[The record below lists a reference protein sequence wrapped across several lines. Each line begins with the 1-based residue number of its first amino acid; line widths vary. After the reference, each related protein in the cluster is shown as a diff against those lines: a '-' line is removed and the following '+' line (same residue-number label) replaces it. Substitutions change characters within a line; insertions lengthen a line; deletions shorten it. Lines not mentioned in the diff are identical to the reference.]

1 MVSETQQQHAIQAN
15 NASASLIAAGKYKT
29 AIQELSL
36 ALKTYKQVMIEADD
50 NPQPVKTSLLD
61 QWMLQSLAI
70 ADCRK
75 ACHVHDDNEQ
85 DYMYMYRQAIHIP
98 LEHIVEQTYQ
108 ESAIA
113 CSSAIIFNL
122 ALAHHL
128 SALVSAKH
136 LSNMLHT
143 AATLYQLAGDLQRD
157 DAQLENN
164 NVLFTMAAMNNLGVI
179 YHLLEDHETATKF
192 FQQLLTTLMLL
203 VDCREAEARSG
214 GELDGFLRNATNLVS
229 ASSCAAPAA

>member
-1 MVSETQQQHAIQAN
+1 MTVARAKQIAIQQN
-15 NASASLIAAGKYKT
+15 NSAVSLIAAGDYDA
-29 AIQELSL
+29 AINALSPS
-36 ALKTYKQVMIEADD
+36 ALKTYKQIIEEADEH
-50 NPQPVKTSLLD
+50 PQRVKTSLD
-61 QWMLQSLAI
+61 QCMTQSPATQG
-70 ADCRK
+70 K
-75 ACHVHDDNEQ
+75 ASSNEDESDQ
-85 DYMYMYRQAIHIP
+85 YIYRQAIHIP

-136 LSNMLHT
+136 LSNKLHK
-143 AATLYQLAGDLQRD
+143 AATLYQLAGNLQRD
-157 DAQLENN
+157 NAQLENN

-192 FQQLLTTLMLL
+192 F
-203 VDCREAEARSG
+203 
-214 GELDGFLRNATNLVS
+214 
-229 ASSCAAPAA
+229 